1 MVRIK
6 FRELEEDQIRQF
18 LNNKYEFNFLM
29 VTGLPGSG
37 KTLVTT
43 NIMNSLPNAKK
54 VIINAMTC
62 SNYIDFLNQA
72 C

>member
-1 MVRIK
+1 
-6 FRELEEDQIRQF
+6 
-18 LNNKYEFNFLM
+18 M

-62 SNYIDFLNQA
+62 ANYIDFLDQA
-72 C
+72 SKQLGITLSKMKDINNLSIKSKFK